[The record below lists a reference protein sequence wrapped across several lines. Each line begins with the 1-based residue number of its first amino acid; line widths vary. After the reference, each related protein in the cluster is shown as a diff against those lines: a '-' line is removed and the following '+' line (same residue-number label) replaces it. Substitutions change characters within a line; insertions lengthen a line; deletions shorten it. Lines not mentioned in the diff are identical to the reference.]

1 MARENIRSA
10 MWALDRMKSLDE
22 DAYNK
27 LVEKLELEDEELE
40 YWERIINNMYFPFD
54 EKLQIYPQDDGFMM
68 RKALG

>member
-40 YWERIINNMYFPFD
+40 YWERIINNM
-54 EKLQIYPQDDGFMM
+54 
-68 RKALG
+68 